1 MTKVRENQPL
11 FIVRLQRGENKPP
24 LSHNAVKVIATER
37 REGASDMLCQSLQ
50 CQCIHQ
56 ICLVDV
62 MVLILSKI

>member
-50 CQCIHQ
+50 CQCRSSDMSSRCDSFDI
-56 ICLVDV
+56 V
-62 MVLILSKI
+62 